1 MRNFVYWWV
10 MDPVLFYKS
19 LADDTRLKCLLL
31 IAEQGE
37 LCVCELMHALNETQ
51 PKVSRHLALLRKN
64 GLLQDRKHKQW
75 VFYQLSPQLPAWA
88 SQALYLTREQNP
100 TFIQSY
106 LEQLSNMGE
115 RPLRQAECC

>member
-1 MRNFVYWWV
+1 

-37 LCVCELMHALNETQ
+37 LCVCELMHALDETQ

-88 SQALYLTREQNP
+88 SQALHLTREQNP